1 MGRIEPIEPRP
12 TWIAPVERE
21 RPERDPRER
30 REEREREA
38 REQRARA
45 ERERRAADRARD
57 AETHAD
63 DESGGGRHID
73 VRA

>member
-1 MGRIEPIEPRP
+1 VSRIEPIEPRP
-12 TWIAPVERE
+12 TWITPVERE

-30 REEREREA
+30 REERAREE

-45 ERERRAADRARD
+45 ERERRAAERARG
-57 AETHAD
+57 AETHTD
-63 DESGGGRHID
+63 DGSGEGRHID

>member
-1 MGRIEPIEPRP
+1 VGGIEPIEPRP

-21 RPERDPRER
+21 RPEHDPRER
-30 REEREREA
+30 REEREREE

-45 ERERRAADRARD
+45 ERERRALDRARE
-57 AETHAD
+57 AAAWAD
-63 DESGGGRHID
+63 DESGEGRHVD